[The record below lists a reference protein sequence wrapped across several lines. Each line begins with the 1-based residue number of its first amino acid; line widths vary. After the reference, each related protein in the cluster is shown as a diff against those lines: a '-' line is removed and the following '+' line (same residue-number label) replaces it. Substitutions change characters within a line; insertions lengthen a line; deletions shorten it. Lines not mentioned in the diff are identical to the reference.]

1 MRGSGLRVDTR
12 PDAPKTNMI
21 PMSLDARSQGYMPG
35 AENLANH
42 NGHHHPSSFS
52 QYQRQ
57 TSQTQ
62 AAMNYYSQ
70 HPSLPAP
77 QPSLQTVRADVM
89 SNRNAQRHPVPV
101 SQYHQYLA
109 QFEAATKPHG
119 QGPSPPG
126 PAPQTSMG
134 QWVRN
139 MPKAHP
145 AYAVR
150 HGNQYTDPNA
160 QSRQPTPNHLVH
172 GHNPPENHGCPLI
185 NRSNSSGS
193 RLGRPSAGA
202 NQPTKSAQVHR
213 AAGPAQNMNSDPKG
227 LHVHRA
233 ASVTGATSAMDM
245 GGERQAMTAGLKRL
259 EMLERNLAYLQKEHA
274 ARLSALERKHEEEV
288 VASRTNEL
296 SRYRDVHGLP
306 STAFRKEIAALAAP
320 EVGQAHISIESSSL
334 SREKRSHQVDGMV
347 AIPLTRTDKPNTPSQ
362 DIDIVRNIIE
372 PQSDVNNKNVTPCH
386 KLQVRRASK
395 VSVENVRQRSNG
407 ESPKPP
413 AGRYNMRKRVK
424 KTVKRGR

>member
-1 MRGSGLRVDTR
+1 
-12 PDAPKTNMI
+12 
-21 PMSLDARSQGYMPG
+21 
-35 AENLANH
+35 
-42 NGHHHPSSFS
+42 
-52 QYQRQ
+52 
-57 TSQTQ
+57 
-62 AAMNYYSQ
+62 
-70 HPSLPAP
+70 
-77 QPSLQTVRADVM
+77 
-89 SNRNAQRHPVPV
+89 
-101 SQYHQYLA
+101 
-109 QFEAATKPHG
+109 
-119 QGPSPPG
+119 
-126 PAPQTSMG
+126 MG

-172 GHNPPENHGCPLI
+172 GHNQPENYGCTLV

-202 NQPTKSAQVHR
+202 NQPTKSAHVHR

-233 ASVTGATSAMDM
+233 ASVTEAISAMDM
-245 GGERQAMTAGLKRL
+245 GERQAMTAGLKRL
-259 EMLERNLAYLQKEHA
+259 EMLERNFAYLQKDHA
-274 ARLSALERKHEEEV
+274 ARLLALERKHEEEV

-306 STAFRKEIAALAAP
+306 STAFREEIAALAAP
-320 EVGQAHISIESSSL
+320 EVGQAHISIQSSRL
-334 SREKRSHQVDGMV
+334 PREKRTHHVDDMV
-347 AIPLTRTDKPNTPSQ
+347 TTPLTRTNEPDTPSQ
-362 DIDIVRNIIE
+362 DIGSVRNIIE
-372 PQSDVNNKNVTPCH
+372 PQSDFNNKNGTPCH
-386 KLQVRRASK
+386 KLQVRRASN

>member
-21 PMSLDARSQGYMPG
+21 PVSLDARSQGYMPG

-77 QPSLQTVRADVM
+77 KPSLHTVQADVT
-89 SNRNAQRHPVPV
+89 SNRNAPRHPVPV
-101 SQYHQYLA
+101 PQYHQYLA
-109 QFEAATKPHG
+109 QFEAATKHQG

-134 QWVRN
+134 HWVRN

-145 AYAVR
+145 AYPVR

-160 QSRQPTPNHLVH
+160 QSRQPTPNYLVH
-172 GHNPPENHGCPLI
+172 KHNQPENHGCTLV

-193 RLGRPSAGA
+193 HLNRPSAGA
-202 NQPTKSAQVHR
+202 NQPTKSANVHR
-213 AAGPAQNMNSDPKG
+213 AAGPAQNMNSDPRG

-233 ASVTGATSAMDM
+233 ASVTGATSAVNMR
-245 GGERQAMTAGLKRL
+245 ERQAMTAGLKRL
-259 EMLERNLAYLQKEHA
+259 EMLERSFA
-274 ARLSALERKHEEEV
+274 ALEENHTQRLLALERKNEEEV

-306 STAFRKEIAALAAP
+306 STMFREEIAASAAQ
-320 EVGQAHISIESSSL
+320 EVGQAHISIQSSRL
-334 SREKRSHQVDGMV
+334 SCETRTHQVDDMV
-347 AIPLTRTDKPNTPSQ
+347 TTPLTRTDKSNTPSQ
-362 DIDIVRNIIE
+362 DIDSVRNTIE
-372 PQSDVNNKNVTPCH
+372 PRSDVNNKNVTPCH

-413 AGRYNMRKRVK
+413 AHRYNMRKRVK
-424 KTVKRGR
+424 NTVKRGR